1 MQSKAMV
8 DANGTVF
15 WPPPAKLRSTCKI
28 DITYFPFDDQI
39 CTMKFGSWTYDG
51 YQVNITK
58 KREEVDFQ
66 NYVQSGEWNLIRI
79 DVERQET
86 VYPISPVPYPDIK
99 FHIAHP
105 VLPVQHHLPLPV
117 AHVLLA
123 FSVFMLLIAENMP
136 ATSEFVPLIGIYLTV
151 TMSTTSLSIV
161 LTVFVLH
168 LHHIGPNDKPV
179 PPRLKH
185 FFFNLAAR
193 MLCMSSVTR
202 YQKRARKRRQ
212 KFDECRQQQQQPEE
226 VELLGTSTSP
236 QPAVADQ
243 QPRKVAGSPGSCNGQ
258 FLTAADNAIM
268 EEDNRRGT
276 IANRGATDDSPTA
289 SAATAAGPS
298 GLARPQQQ
306 QQQPASLLLG
316 RKYQEYDHVYRH
328 LRRLIRRQVEEEAAQ
343 LLINDWRMLAFIVD
357 RMLFWLFLV
366 AAFGST
372 IVILVIM
379 PLFKET
385 GRPGRPRQ
393 QRQPMRRCGR
403 NQQPRGLVHQ
413 HRHCPMI
420 DAAPRRTWLTRS
432 AQLLSSGHA
441 VGIRTMIPT
450 TASDE
455 RIMRH
460 HRQFWQVGSQAD
472 KVEAIL
478 QDSLALGQPVGQAS
492 ARRSEW
498 PNGKGGGPDR
508 SRRAVA
514 GGPGLEP
521 QPLSSTDRRVGGD
534 SETASKQTRCHYSP

>member
-1 MQSKAMV
+1 DLSTCQSKQEWH
-8 DANGTVF
+8 DERLHWDPKDYNGLEVLRVPCQKIWLPDIVLYNSADDFTQATCRARRWWTRTAPCF
-15 WPPPAKLRSTCKI
+15 GPHRPSLRSTCKI

-51 YQVNITK
+51 YQVNISK

-99 FHIAHP
+99 FHIVIRRRTLYYLFNIIFP
-105 VLPVQHHLPLPV
+105 CLWLTVLSLLGFWLPPDSGEKITLGIT
-117 AHVLLA
+117 VLLA

-193 MLCMSSVTR
+193 MLCMSSVAR

-212 KFDECRQQQQQPEE
+212 KFEECRQQQQQPEE

-258 FLTAADNAIM
+258 FLTAADDAIM

-298 GLARPQQQ
+298 GLARPQ

-379 PLFKET
+379 PLFK
-385 GRPGRPRQ
+385 
-393 QRQPMRRCGR
+393 
-403 NQQPRGLVHQ
+403 
-413 HRHCPMI
+413 
-420 DAAPRRTWLTRS
+420 
-432 AQLLSSGHA
+432 
-441 VGIRTMIPT
+441 
-450 TASDE
+450 
-455 RIMRH
+455 
-460 HRQFWQVGSQAD
+460 
-472 KVEAIL
+472 
-478 QDSLALGQPVGQAS
+478 
-492 ARRSEW
+492 
-498 PNGKGGGPDR
+498 
-508 SRRAVA
+508 
-514 GGPGLEP
+514 
-521 QPLSSTDRRVGGD
+521 
-534 SETASKQTRCHYSP
+534 

>member
-1 MQSKAMV
+1 CSECSAFNQSTWTDEQRLLHRILSSYDPASRPTIHAGKTVEVRFQIAMVQISQLVRALEPRPGRVKPDEQRLMEAMMQRYDASVRPVINASDQVTVTFGFALILITDMDEVNQVLTTNVWLEQRDLSTCQSKQEWHDERLHWDPKDYNGARRWWTR
-8 DANGTVF
+8 NGTVF

-51 YQVNITK
+51 YQVNISK

-99 FHIAHP
+99 FHIVIRRRTLYYLFNIIFPACGSPYSACWDSGCHP
-105 VLPVQHHLPLPV
+105 TRGRRSPWVSQCW
-117 AHVLLA
+117 LA

-193 MLCMSSVTR
+193 MLCMSSVAR

-212 KFDECRQQQQQPEE
+212 KFEECRQQQQQPEE

-243 QPRKVAGSPGSCNGQ
+243 QPRKSGSCNGQ
-258 FLTAADNAIM
+258 FLTAADDAIM

-298 GLARPQQQ
+298 GLARPSSSNRLLCCSD
-306 QQQPASLLLG
+306 AST
-316 RKYQEYDHVYRH
+316 KSA
-328 LRRLIRRQVEEEAAQ
+328 RLKKRLPQ

-379 PLFKET
+379 PLFKE
-385 GRPGRPRQ
+385 
-393 QRQPMRRCGR
+393 
-403 NQQPRGLVHQ
+403 
-413 HRHCPMI
+413 
-420 DAAPRRTWLTRS
+420 
-432 AQLLSSGHA
+432 
-441 VGIRTMIPT
+441 
-450 TASDE
+450 
-455 RIMRH
+455 
-460 HRQFWQVGSQAD
+460 
-472 KVEAIL
+472 
-478 QDSLALGQPVGQAS
+478 
-492 ARRSEW
+492 
-498 PNGKGGGPDR
+498 
-508 SRRAVA
+508 VA
-514 GGPGLEP
+514 
-521 QPLSSTDRRVGGD
+521 
-534 SETASKQTRCHYSP
+534 

>member
-1 MQSKAMV
+1 
-8 DANGTVF
+8 
-15 WPPPAKLRSTCKI
+15 
-28 DITYFPFDDQI
+28 
-39 CTMKFGSWTYDG
+39 
-51 YQVNITK
+51 
-58 KREEVDFQ
+58 
-66 NYVQSGEWNLIRI
+66 
-79 DVERQET
+79 T

-99 FHIAHP
+99 FHIVIRRRTLYYLFNIIFP
-105 VLPVQHHLPLPV
+105 CLWLTVLSLLGFWLPPDSGEKITLGIT
-117 AHVLLA
+117 VLLA

-136 ATSEFVPLIGIYLTV
+136 ATSEFVAAYCSSINQLTYGIYLTV

-193 MLCMSSVTR
+193 MLCMSSVAR

-212 KFDECRQQQQQPEE
+212 KFEECRQQQQQPEE

-258 FLTAADNAIM
+258 FLTAADDAIM

-298 GLARPQQQ
+298 GLARPQ

-385 GRPGRPRQ
+385 PRSEPATSRPGPSASSTPALPDDR
-393 QRQPMRRCGR
+393 
-403 NQQPRGLVHQ
+403 
-413 HRHCPMI
+413 
-420 DAAPRRTWLTRS
+420 RS
-432 AQLLSSGHA
+432 APANMADTQRNFSAL
-441 VGIRTMIPT
+441 VMP
-450 TASDE
+450 DE
-455 RIMRH
+455 RIVRH

-478 QDSLALGQPVGQAS
+478 QDSLALGQPVGQAGGRLPSPVVAQRGAVDSWPVVEEVAAGIGQVEPAKS

-534 SETASKQTRCHYSP
+534 SETASKQT